1 MKAPED
7 RQTPR
12 SSPSASSETGAAR
25 GVFARLR
32 HDIRTRLDQILGYS
46 ELLEEEAESRGL
58 DGFLPDLHRI
68 RSAGEGILELI
79 DGLLEVPEPGAPPT
93 ASAHDLG
100 GDAGGAEP
108 AAQEAETVQQAR
120 LLVVDDDEPSRDML
134 ARRLRKRGHEV
145 EVAESGRAALHKI
158 ESTRFDLVLL
168 DFMMPGM
175 TGIEVL
181 ERLRPTWSANELPV
195 IMVTGKESSKDMV
208 EAFRAGANDY
218 VTKPVDLPVVLARI
232 RTQLALKRASESLL
246 QLTGQ
251 VELRNQM
258 IRQVFGRYL
267 TDEVVE
273 GLLENPEGLR
283 LGGEKRRI
291 TVLFADLRG
300 FTTMA
305 EKLPPEKVVTLING
319 FLAVMSK
326 VIMDFGG
333 TIDEFLGDA
342 ILVLFGAPVERQDHA
357 RAAVACAVQMQLAME
372 EVNRKNRELGLPE
385 IEMGIGIST
394 GEVVVGNIGSEKR
407 AKYGVVGH
415 TVNLAAR
422 IQSQTRG
429 GQILIA
435 AKTLEEAKGDI
446 HVTAETKVTLKGVP
460 DPVRLYEVAG
470 IADTAGSSPGL
481 PS

>member
-12 SSPSASSETGAAR
+12 GPQSASSDSGAAR

-32 HDIRTRLDQILGYS
+32 HDVRTRLDQILGYS

-68 RSAGEGILELI
+68 RSAGEGILELV
-79 DGLLEVPEPGAPPT
+79 DGLLEVPEPEAPPT
-93 ASAHDLG
+93 ASASESTA
-100 GDAGGAEP
+100 DASGVEP
-108 AAQEAETVQQAR
+108 AVQKADTEQQAR
-120 LLVVDDDEPSRDML
+120 LLVVDDDEPSREML

-145 EVAESGRAALHKI
+145 EVAESGRAALHMI

-175 TGIEVL
+175 TGIEML
-181 ERLRPTWSANELPV
+181 EKLRPTWSANELPV

-218 VTKPVDLPVVLARI
+218 VTKPVDLPVALARI
-232 RTQLALKRASESLL
+232 RTQLALKRASEALL
-246 QLTGQ
+246 RLTGQ

-273 GLLENPEGLR
+273 GLLEHPEGLR

-319 FLAVMSK
+319 FLAVMSE

-342 ILVLFGAPVERQDHA
+342 ILVLFGAPVQRQDHA

-372 EVNRKNRELGLPE
+372 EVNRQNRELGLPE

-394 GEVVVGNIGSEKR
+394 GEVVVGNIGSERR

-422 IQSQTRG
+422 IQAQTRG

-435 AKTLEEAKGDI
+435 ESTLEEAKGEI
-446 HVTAETKVTLKGVP
+446 HVAGETEVTLKGVP
-460 DPVRLYEVAG
+460 EPVRLYEVGG
-470 IADTAGSSPGL
+470 IADTAGWSEQ
-481 PS
+481 

>member
-1 MKAPED
+1 MTASKN
-7 RQTPR
+7 RQTP
-12 SSPSASSETGAAR
+12 SSPESGSGDTGAAR

-32 HDIRTRLDQILGYS
+32 HDIRTRIDQILGYS
-46 ELLEEEAESRGL
+46 ELLGEEAENRGL

-68 RSAGEGILELI
+68 RSAGQGILELV
-79 DGLLEVPEPGAPPT
+79 DGLLEVPEAESAPT
-93 ASAHDLG
+93 
-100 GDAGGAEP
+100 P
-108 AAQEAETVQQAR
+108 AAPEPGDDSRGVAAGASDAAPVQQAR
-120 LLVVDDDEPSRDML
+120 LLVVDDDEPSREML
-134 ARRLRKRGHEV
+134 ARRLRKRGYEV
-145 EVAESGRAALHKI
+145 DVADSGRTALHQI
-158 ESTRFDLVLL
+158 EAERFDLVLL
-168 DFMMPGM
+168 DFMMPEM
-175 TGIEVL
+175 SGIEVL
-181 ERLRPTWSANELPV
+181 ENLRPSWSANELPV
-195 IMVTGKESSKDMV
+195 IMVTGKEASRDMV

-232 RTQLALKRASESLL
+232 RTQVALKRASESLL

-273 GLLENPEGLR
+273 GLLEHPEGLR

-291 TVLFADLRG
+291 TVLFADLRS

-319 FLAVMSK
+319 FLAVMSE

-342 ILVLFGAPVERQDHA
+342 ILVLFGAPVQREDHA
-357 RAAVACAVQMQLAME
+357 RAAVACAVQMQQAME
-372 EVNRKNRELGLPE
+372 EVNRKNREMGLPE

-394 GEVVVGNIGSEKR
+394 GEVVVGNIGSERR

-435 AKTLEEAKGDI
+435 ATTLEEAKGDI
-446 HVTAETKVTLKGVP
+446 HVAGETEVTLKGVP
-460 DPVRLYEVAG
+460 DPVRLYEVGG
-470 IADTAGSSPGL
+470 IADTA
-481 PS
+481 

>member
-1 MKAPED
+1 MTAPED
-7 RQTPR
+7 RRAP
-12 SSPSASSETGAAR
+12 SSPQSGSGETGAAR

-32 HDIRTRLDQILGYS
+32 HDIRTRIDQILGYS
-46 ELLEEEAESRGL
+46 ELLEEEAASRGL
-58 DGFLPDLHRI
+58 DGFLTDLDRI
-68 RSAGEGILELI
+68 RSAGKGILELV
-79 DGLLEVPEPGAPPT
+79 DGLLEVQEPDAPSGASDS
-93 ASAHDLG
+93 ASTTDSSGVYHT
-100 GDAGGAEP
+100 
-108 AAQEAETVQQAR
+108 AQEADSAQPAR
-120 LLVVDDDEPSRDML
+120 LLVVDDDELSRDML

-145 EVAESGRAALHKI
+145 EIAESGRMALREI
-158 ESTRFDLVLL
+158 ESSRFDLVLL
-168 DFMMPGM
+168 DFMMPEM
-175 TGIEVL
+175 NGIEAL
-181 ERLRPTWSANELPV
+181 ENLRQTRTASELPV
-195 IMVTGKESSKDMV
+195 IMVTGKEESRDMV

-232 RTQLALKRASESLL
+232 RTQLTLKRASESLL

-283 LGGEKRRI
+283 FGGEKRRI
-291 TVLFADLRG
+291 SVLFADLRG
-300 FTTMA
+300 FTTLA

-319 FLAVMSK
+319 FLAVMSE
-326 VIMDFGG
+326 VIIDFGG

-342 ILVLFGAPVERQDHA
+342 ILVLFGAPVEREDHA
-357 RAAVACAVQMQLAME
+357 RAAVACAVRMQHAME
-372 EVNRKNRELGLPE
+372 EVNRGNREHGLPE

-422 IQSQTRG
+422 IQSQTSG
-429 GQILIA
+429 GQILIGA
-435 AKTLEEAKGDI
+435 TTLEEAGEAI
-446 HVTAETKVTLKGVP
+446 RVTDETEVTLKGVP
-460 DPVRLYEVAG
+460 DPVRLYEVG
-470 IADTAGSSPGL
+470 GL
-481 PS
+481 TDAA

>member
-1 MKAPED
+1 MKAPEN
-7 RQTPR
+7 RLASK
-12 SSPSASSETGAAR
+12 SSQSGSSDTGAAR

-68 RSAGEGILELI
+68 RAAGEGILELV
-79 DGLLEVPEPGAPPT
+79 DGLLEVPESEAPRA
-93 ASAHDLG
+93 ASASDS
-100 GDAGGAEP
+100 DAKANGVGSASQEP
-108 AAQEAETVQQAR
+108 GTSQQGK

-134 ARRLRKRGHEV
+134 ARRLRKRGYEV
-145 EVAESGRAALHKI
+145 EVADSGRAALRKI
-158 ESTRFDLVLL
+158 ESDRFDLVLL
-168 DFMMPGM
+168 DFMMPEM
-175 TGIEVL
+175 SGIEVL
-181 ERLRPTWSANELPV
+181 ENLRPTWSANELPV
-195 IMVTGKESSKDMV
+195 IMVTGKEASRDMV

-218 VTKPVDLPVVLARI
+218 VTKPVDLPVALARI
-232 RTQLALKRASESLL
+232 RTQVALKRASESLL

-283 LGGEKRRI
+283 FGGEKRRI

-305 EKLPPEKVVTLING
+305 EKLPPEKVVTLVNG
-319 FLAVMSK
+319 FLAVMSE
-326 VIMDFGG
+326 VIIDFGG

-342 ILVLFGAPVERQDHA
+342 ILVLFGAPVEREDHA
-357 RAAVACAVQMQLAME
+357 RAAVACATRMQLAME
-372 EVNRKNRELGLPE
+372 AVNENNREQGLPE

-435 AKTLEEAKGDI
+435 ATTREDAKGDI
-446 HVTAETKVTLKGVP
+446 RVTGETEVALKGVP
-460 DPVRLYEVAG
+460 DPVRLYEVDG
-470 IADTAGSSPGL
+470 IADTD
-481 PS
+481 